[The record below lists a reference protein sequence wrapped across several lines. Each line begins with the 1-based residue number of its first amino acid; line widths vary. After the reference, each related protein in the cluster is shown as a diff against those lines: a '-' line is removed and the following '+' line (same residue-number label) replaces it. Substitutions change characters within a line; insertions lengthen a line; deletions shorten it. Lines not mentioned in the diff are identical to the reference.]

1 MKMMSLFA
9 VTGCAVLSLCAYAQ
23 DQKAADAAGGANP
36 MGMDMKN
43 FKALRLDEVGL
54 MTGSFDGTI
63 DKMTNGVRIALIPE
77 DPTAKELPIAAN
89 DITFTWPEGGGDR
102 PTRIVLTG
110 KVKIDH
116 PQMMVRAE
124 KADWDFTKETLTFTG
139 NPVISASQVKDLQG
153 EKIVVNFK
161 TNTFEVQGGK
171 AESIQLGSQ
180 GIGGAGSDPSLL
192 SGSDVKD
199 WAGLLGKIKEQAS
212 GGASP
217 GKRVMAL
224 LDPKV
229 QKVFASVSTSVLLEN
244 KEDLLKHINKVLA
257 KPNFYDEASF
267 QGVTPSPAAAE
278 LIAKKD
284 TLTNAEKIKLNRLMF
299 DAAYPGMVAP
309 LGQ

>member
-1 MKMMSLFA
+1 MKMISLFA
-9 VTGCAVLSLCAYAQ
+9 VAGCAVLSLCAFAQ
-23 DQKAADAAGGANP
+23 EPKAAEAAAGSP

-43 FKALRLDEVGL
+43 FKAIRLDEVGL
-54 MTGSFDGTI
+54 MTGSFNGTI

-77 DPTAKELPIAAN
+77 DPAEKELPIAAN
-89 DITFTWPEGGGDR
+89 DITFSWPEGGGET
-102 PTRIVLTG
+102 PTRIVLEG

-116 PQMMVRAE
+116 PQMTVRAD
-124 KADWDFTKETLTFTG
+124 KADWDFVKESLTFTG
-139 NPVISASQVKDLQG
+139 SPVISTEQVKELQG
-153 EKIVVNFK
+153 ERITVNFK

-171 AESIQLGSQ
+171 ADNIQLGSR
-180 GIGGAGSDPSLL
+180 GIGGSGSDPSLL
-192 SGSDVKD
+192 KGADVKD

-229 QKVFASVSTSVLLEN
+229 QKVFASVSVSVLLEN

-257 KPNFYDEASF
+257 KPNFYDAASF
-267 QGVTPSPAAAE
+267 QSVSPGAAAAE

-284 TLTNAEKIKLNRLMF
+284 TLTGPEKIKLNRLMF
-299 DAAYPGMVAP
+299 EAAYPGMIAP